1 MFFVRSTFYVS
12 TYKEAAQ
19 DRIVILFVCMSKDVD
34 FKLRSGSVAAV
45 GYSQRWGEVN
55 ERMINKNNN

>member
-34 FKLRSGSVAAV
+34 FKLRSGSVNPWRLSDIHKGGAKLTK
-45 GYSQRWGEVN
+45 E
-55 ERMINKNNN
+55 